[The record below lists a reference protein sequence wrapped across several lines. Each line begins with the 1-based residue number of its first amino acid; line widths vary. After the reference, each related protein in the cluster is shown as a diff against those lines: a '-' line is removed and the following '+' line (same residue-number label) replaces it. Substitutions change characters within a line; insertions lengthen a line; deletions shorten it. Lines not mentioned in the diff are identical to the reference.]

1 VRVRSFLGALCGLLA
16 CAIGLGA
23 GELTAAL
30 VRPEAAPVVV
40 VANRLILL
48 TPGWL
53 KRLAID
59 WFGTN
64 DKNALGTGIF
74 AFLAV
79 FAAVVG
85 IRASRR
91 WWEGLIGVAVFGLL
105 GIYCAL
111 TDHAARG
118 SDVVPSIVAAVV
130 TAIALLRLVARIPLT
145 RIPAARGAAAGGPA
159 ARQSAAKGWSAG
171 GSSAPPSARRPS
183 RSPQPGLA
191 PPTRPW
197 SRSPGRPTG
206 SDRRRFLVTSAGVA
220 GAAVVTGF
228 GGRAWQH
235 HRFDAIRSREAVV
248 LPPAQTPAPA
258 LPLTANLAKNPTP
271 FITPNSK
278 FYRIDTAYS
287 VPQVVASTW
296 KLRIYG
302 MVERPL
308 EFTLK
313 DLLAMPLIERYI
325 TLACVSNEVGGGLIS
340 TALFRGTLLAPLLR
354 QAGVNAK
361 ADQLVCRS
369 VDGMTIGAPVAE
381 VMDGRDAMLAV
392 GMNGQALPIAHG
404 FPVRMV
410 VPGLY
415 GYVSACKWIKEIEV
429 STFSA
434 FSAYWV
440 REGWIPKAP
449 IQLSSRIDTPS
460 SGKRVSVGETVTIAG
475 VAWHQH
481 VGIKAVQVQ
490 VDDGPWLDAR
500 LGSVPTT
507 DTWRQW
513 VTSWKVAGQGPHHI
527 TVRAVDE
534 RGAVQSTQHR
544 GPYPGASS
552 GLHRIGVTAS

>member
-1 VRVRSFLGALCGLLA
+1 VPAYADNETVRVRLLLGALCGLLA

-30 VRPEAAPVVV
+30 VRPEASPVVV
-40 VANRLILL
+40 VANRFILL
-48 TPGWL
+48 TPEWL

-74 AFLAV
+74 TFLAV

-91 WWEGLIGVAVFGLL
+91 RWEGLVGVAAFGAIGVF
-105 GIYCAL
+105 CAL

-118 SDVVPSIVAAVV
+118 SDVVPSIVAALV
-130 TAIALLRLVARIPLT
+130 TAIVLVRLIARIPVAKKSAT
-145 RIPAARGAAAGGPA
+145 TPRGQLP
-159 ARQSAAKGWSAG
+159 R
-171 GSSAPPSARRPS
+171 SAPPARPRSARPV
-183 RSPQPGLA
+183 
-191 PPTRPW
+191 RPW
-197 SRSPGRPTG
+197 SRPPGRPAG

-235 HRFDAIRSREAVV
+235 HRFDAIRSRAAVV

-258 LPLTANLAKNPTP
+258 LPLTADLAKNPTP

-287 VPQVVASTW
+287 VPQVVANTW

-308 EFTLK
+308 EFTLD

-354 QAGVNAK
+354 QAGVSAK

-475 VAWHQH
+475 VAWHQR

-513 VTSWKVAGQGPHHI
+513 VTSWKVAGKGPHHI

>member
-1 VRVRSFLGALCGLLA
+1 MRVRLLLGALCGLLA

-30 VRPEAAPVVV
+30 VRPEASPVVV
-40 VANRLILL
+40 VANRFILL
-48 TPGWL
+48 TPEWL

-59 WFGTN
+59 WFGTD

-74 AFLAV
+74 VFLAV

-85 IRASRR
+85 MRASRR
-91 WWEGLIGVAVFGLL
+91 WWEGLLGVAGFGAIGV
-105 GIYCAL
+105 YCAL

-118 SDVVPSIVAAVV
+118 TDVVPSIVAAVV
-130 TAIALLRLVARIPLT
+130 TAIALVRLVRRIP
-145 RIPAARGAAAGGPA
+145 IAAGT
-159 ARQSAAKGWSAG
+159 SAAGTSAAG
-171 GSSAPPSARRPS
+171 TSAAGASAAGRLAGRGSSTPS
-183 RSPQPGLA
+183 RPRSSA
-191 PPTRPW
+191 PTRPW
-197 SRSPGRPTG
+197 SRPTNRPART
-206 SDRRRFLVTSAGVA
+206 DRRRFLVSSAGVA

-228 GGRAWQH
+228 GGRVWQH
-235 HRFDAIRSREAVV
+235 HRFDAVRSREAVV
-248 LPPAQTPAPA
+248 LPPAQTPAPV
-258 LPLTANLAKNPTP
+258 LPLAADLSKNPTP
-271 FITPNSK
+271 FVTPNSK

-287 VPQVVASTW
+287 VPQVVANTW

-313 DLLAMPLIERYI
+313 DLLAMPLIERYL
-325 TLACVSNEVGGGLIS
+325 TLACVSNEVGGNLIS

-392 GMNGQALPIAHG
+392 GMNGQPLPIAHG

-460 SGKRVSVGETVTIAG
+460 SGKRVTVGETVTIAG

-481 VGIKAVQVQ
+481 VGVKAVQVQ

-513 VTSWKVAGQGPHHI
+513 VTSWKVTGKGPHHI

-534 RGAVQSTQHR
+534 RGVVQSSQRHE
-544 GPYPGASS
+544 PYPGASS

>member
-1 VRVRSFLGALCGLLA
+1 M
-16 CAIGLGA
+16 
-23 GELTAAL
+23 
-30 VRPEAAPVVV
+30 
-40 VANRLILL
+40 
-48 TPGWL
+48 
-53 KRLAID
+53 
-59 WFGTN
+59 
-64 DKNALGTGIF
+64 
-74 AFLAV
+74 

-85 IRASRR
+85 MRASRR
-91 WWEGLIGVAVFGLL
+91 WWEGLVGVAVFGAI
-105 GIYCAL
+105 GVFCAL

-118 SDVVPSIVAAVV
+118 TDVIPSIVAAVV
-130 TAIALLRLVARIPLT
+130 TAIALIRLVGRIPV
-145 RIPAARGAAAGGPA
+145 AASTSASAAGT
-159 ARQSAAKGWSAG
+159 
-171 GSSAPPSARRPS
+171 SARRGSSTPNRP
-183 RSPQPGLA
+183 RSPMPS
-191 PPTRPW
+191 RPW
-197 SRSPGRPTG
+197 SRSQTRPVGT
-206 SDRRRFLVTSAGVA
+206 DRRRFLVTSVGVA
-220 GAAVVTGF
+220 GAAAVTGF

-258 LPLTANLAKNPTP
+258 LPLAANLSRNPTP
-271 FITPNSK
+271 FVTPNSQ

-287 VPQVVASTW
+287 VPQVVADTW

-302 MVERPL
+302 MVGRPV

-325 TLACVSNEVGGGLIS
+325 TLACVSNEVGGNLIS

-354 QAGVNAK
+354 QAGVNPK

-392 GMNGQALPIAHG
+392 GMNGQPLPIAHG

-440 REGWIPKAP
+440 REGWIPQAP

-460 SGKRVSVGETVTIAG
+460 SGKRVSVGETVTVAG

-500 LGSVPTT
+500 LGSVPNT

-513 VTSWKVAGQGPHHI
+513 VTSWKVTGKGPHHI

-534 RGAVQSTQHR
+534 RGVVQSAQR
-544 GPYPGASS
+544 REPYPGASS